1 MKFSTKR
8 WHLIGLYYLAA
19 LEKFLSIHDDL
30 VRNRISSATSSLRI
44 LLEHVYKGLF
54 IVHCVKEQDLKPGR
68 IAKLWKRQ
76 EYNARKKKFE
86 EKDAS
91 LNRLAK
97 ELMEEVPYLDILRR
111 WLKQVTPSEKTT
123 FIKKLHHAVHGD
135 IEGIRRWAEQGMN
148 SASVRNEFEWLSAS
162 MLRFFKISAE
172 FDLRND
178 LDLDPELMA
187 AILARYEEI
196 VDTRSPLMVISFF
209 KDEIDQFKAKAAHG
223 SAD

>member
-1 MKFSTKR
+1 M
-8 WHLIGLYYLAA
+8 I
-19 LEKFLSIHDDL
+19 
-30 VRNRISSATSSLRI
+30 SATSSLRI

-111 WLKQVTPSEKTT
+111 WLKQVTPSE
-123 FIKKLHHAVHGD
+123 
-135 IEGIRRWAEQGMN
+135 
-148 SASVRNEFEWLSAS
+148 
-162 MLRFFKISAE
+162 
-172 FDLRND
+172 
-178 LDLDPELMA
+178 
-187 AILARYEEI
+187 
-196 VDTRSPLMVISFF
+196 
-209 KDEIDQFKAKAAHG
+209 
-223 SAD
+223 

>member
-1 MKFSTKR
+1 
-8 WHLIGLYYLAA
+8 
-19 LEKFLSIHDDL
+19 
-30 VRNRISSATSSLRI
+30 
-44 LLEHVYKGLF
+44 
-54 IVHCVKEQDLKPGR
+54 
-68 IAKLWKRQ
+68 
-76 EYNARKKKFE
+76 
-86 EKDAS
+86 
-91 LNRLAK
+91 
-97 ELMEEVPYLDILRR
+97 
-111 WLKQVTPSEKTT
+111 
-123 FIKKLHHAVHGD
+123 
-135 IEGIRRWAEQGMN
+135 MN

-209 KDEIDQFKAKAAHG
+209 KDEIDQFKAKGAHG